1 VRAGARVSR
10 IAVAAGPDAG
20 HAYPAL
26 GVAAELRRRGHE
38 VRFYSGPDHRDLAT
52 SLGCSF
58 DLLPRLGPTAG
69 DGDLGHR
76 LWRRAADMAAPFA
89 DQLRVW
95 RPDLVVSDLLTRC
108 GAFAAQLVELPWVEV
123 VPHHLPDPGE
133 GLPPVGLG
141 RRPARSALRRLD
153 DRRIHAQ
160 QLRSYALGA
169 EQAAAAAGTLGL
181 TEVAPPVLR
190 LVATLP
196 SLERTR
202 TTWPSTAHVVGPL
215 AVEPALTPLAPPAG
229 DEPLILVTDSTA
241 SGLETSLAD
250 VALRGLRY
258 LDVRVVV
265 TSGRVP
271 PRREAG
277 VVVGRGPHGPLLEQ
291 ASLAISPGGGG
302 FVSKAAAAGVPH
314 VVVPLLG
321 DQREAASRLR
331 DTGAGRTVR
340 PGRLSPRT
348 LRWAVVRHLADPRA
362 SEGAARLAAEAAAL
376 GPALAGDLVERV
388 LAGERPASS
397 GPDTHLP
404 QGLVDPA
411 RSSASAN
418 AAVTRSSK
426 PTSRTSSSRSG
437 SSATHAT
444 TASASTEVASG
455 SG

>member
-1 VRAGARVSR
+1 VSR

-38 VRFYSGPDHRDLAT
+38 VRFYSGPDHRHLAT

-58 DLLPRLGPTAG
+58 DLLPRLGPTAD

-89 DQLRVW
+89 EQLRAW

-108 GAFAAQLVELPWVEV
+108 GAFAAQLVGVPWVEV
-123 VPHHLPDPGE
+123 LPHHLPDPGE

-141 RRPARSALRRLD
+141 RRPARTALRRLD

-169 EQAAAAAGTLGL
+169 EQAAAAARTLGL
-181 TEVAPPVLR
+181 TEIAPPVLR

-196 SLERTR
+196 SLERPR
-202 TTWPSTAHVVGPL
+202 STWPATAHVVGPL
-215 AVEPALTPLAPPAG
+215 AVEPAMTPLVPPPG
-229 DEPLILVTDSTA
+229 DDPLLLVTDSTA
-241 SGLETSLAD
+241 SGLEASLAD

-271 PRREAG
+271 PRREPG
-277 VVVGRGPHGPLLEQ
+277 IVVGRGPHRPLLEV

-321 DQREAASRLR
+321 DQREAAARLR

-340 PGRLSPRT
+340 PSRLSPRT

-362 SEGAARLAAEAAAL
+362 SEAAARLADEAAAL

-388 LAGERPASS
+388 LAGGEPVAS
-397 GPDTHLP
+397 GPHEHLP
-404 QGLVDPA
+404 QGRSAPDAP
-411 RSSASAN
+411 SSAVAN
-418 AAVTRSSK
+418 ASVTRASN
-426 PTSRTSSSRSG
+426 PTSRTSSNRPG
-437 SSATHAT
+437 DPATHET
-444 TASASTEVASG
+444 TAATSTEVASG